1 MLIKN
6 RKKLATDSLRKAAVD
21 IIEAGIESVLPEKL
35 ISFAVNFDPLNK
47 LLQVEGNEYDTSTG
61 RIFVIGGGKAANL
74 MAKTIEQ
81 IIGYKNITTGIVNC
95 KSTKGSTRKIKI
107 IKASH
112 PVPDKNGIEGVR
124 QMLSLKKNYSINER
138 DMVICLISGGGSALM
153 PCPATGISL
162 EDQQNITTL
171 LLKSGADIHEIN
183 TVRKHLS
190 RTKGGKLGEYFSPA
204 RIVSLIISD
213 VVGDDLGVIAS
224 GPTYPDSSTFQD
236 AYNILEK
243 YNLIKRAPPTIN
255 YYIRLGCTGLIEETP
270 KSLNNCD
277 NHIIGNNR
285 VALEAMSAKATELGF
300 NPLILTAEQKGDTE
314 ETAFS
319 RAKEIIYGKY
329 DNYNAILLGGETTP
343 TVPEKSGKG
352 GRNQH
357 YAAVSILAMKEYPGN
372 WLVASVGTDGSDYLS
387 DVAGAMVTCESAG
400 IAESRGLNVRSYIDS
415 FDSHMLLKKLGGSLI
430 ETGNTGTNV
439 SDIILYLLQK
449 SL

>member
-1 MLIKN
+1 
-6 RKKLATDSLRKAAVD
+6 
-21 IIEAGIESVLPEKL
+21 
-35 ISFAVNFDPLNK
+35 
-47 LLQVEGNEYDTSTG
+47 
-61 RIFVIGGGKAANL
+61 
-74 MAKTIEQ
+74 
-81 IIGYKNITTGIVNC
+81 
-95 KSTKGSTRKIKI
+95 
-107 IKASH
+107 
-112 PVPDKNGIEGVR
+112 
-124 QMLSLKKNYSINER
+124 
-138 DMVICLISGGGSALM
+138 MVICLISGGGSALM

-387 DVAGAMVTCESAG
+387 DVAGAMVTGESAG